1 MSYELKS
8 DETLDDSLKR
18 IFRRQIENAEAI
30 VRGDKMSEDTP
41 VHDVRKRLKKARA
54 ALNLVR
60 KEIGRGLFRQ
70 QDRCLRDAG
79 RLISD
84 VRDAEV
90 RLQTVRELQSIVRHP
105 GRAAYRSVELA
116 LMMELESFIGAFAD
130 WQGQALP
137 MLEKVRA
144 ATDHWALDHFNAR
157 ELCCAV
163 QSSYKCARNTLA
175 HARNHPTVDNFHEVR
190 KQAKTLWLQL
200 RILRP
205 VNEVVLKTVTDELKA
220 VIDLLGRAHD
230 LTFLGERISTD
241 QGNGGW
247 RREGDKL
254 LAVIEVSQQD
264 LQRGAADLAERFFAE
279 RPRDFG
285 ARVKSWLEEWHGSR
299 PGSVAVALAH

>member
-8 DETLDDSLKR
+8 EETLGDSLKR
-18 IFRRQIENAEAI
+18 IFRRQIENAEAV
-30 VRGDKMSEDTP
+30 VRGDKMCEDTP
-41 VHDVRKRLKKARA
+41 VHNVRKRLKKARA
-54 ALNLVR
+54 ALRLVR
-60 KEIGRGLFRQ
+60 KEIGRGLFRR

-130 WQGQALP
+130 WQNQLLP
-137 MLEKVRA
+137 MLEQVRT
-144 ATDHWALDHFNAR
+144 ATDHWTLDHFNAR
-157 ELCCAV
+157 ELCCTV
-163 QSSYKCARNTLA
+163 QSSYKCARNTLSR
-175 HARNHPTVDNFHEVR
+175 ARNHPTVDNFHEMR

-200 RILRP
+200 RILRR
-205 VNEVVLKTVTDELKA
+205 VNHVVLKTVTDELKA
-220 VIDLLGRAHD
+220 AIDLLGRAHD
-230 LTFLGERISTD
+230 LTFLGERVSAD
-241 QGNGGW
+241 QGDGGW

-285 ARVKSWLEEWHGSR
+285 ARVMIWLEEWHGSR
-299 PGSVAVALAH
+299 PGSVAIALAH

>member
-8 DETLDDSLKR
+8 DETLGDSLKR
-18 IFRRQIENAEAI
+18 IFRRQIENAEAV
-30 VRGDKMSEDTP
+30 VRGDKMCDDTP
-41 VHDVRKRLKKARA
+41 VHGVRKRLKKARA
-54 ALNLVR
+54 ALRLVR

-90 RLQTVRELQSIVRHP
+90 RLQTVRELQSIVRHQ

-130 WQGQALP
+130 WQSQALP
-137 MLEKVRA
+137 MLERVRT
-144 ATDHWALDHFNAR
+144 ATDHWTLDHFNGR
-157 ELCCAV
+157 ELCCTV
-163 QSSYKCARNTLA
+163 QSSYKCARNTLSR
-175 HARNHPTVDNFHEVR
+175 ARNHPTVDNFHEMR

-205 VNEVVLKTVTDELKA
+205 VNHVVLKTVTDELKA

-230 LTFLGERISTD
+230 LTFLGERVSVD
-241 QGNGGW
+241 QGDGGW

-254 LAVIEVSQQD
+254 LAIIEVSQQD
-264 LQRGAADLAERFFAE
+264 LQRGAADLAERLFAE

-285 ARVKSWLEEWHGSR
+285 ARVMSWLEEWHSSQ
-299 PGSVAVALAH
+299 PGSVAVALTH

>member
-1 MSYELKS
+1 
-8 DETLDDSLKR
+8 
-18 IFRRQIENAEAI
+18 
-30 VRGDKMSEDTP
+30 
-41 VHDVRKRLKKARA
+41 
-54 ALNLVR
+54 
-60 KEIGRGLFRQ
+60 
-70 QDRCLRDAG
+70 
-79 RLISD
+79 
-84 VRDAEV
+84 
-90 RLQTVRELQSIVRHP
+90 
-105 GRAAYRSVELA
+105 
-116 LMMELESFIGAFAD
+116 MELESFIGAFAD

-137 MLEKVRA
+137 MLEKVRTA
-144 ATDHWALDHFNAR
+144 ADHWALDHFTAR

-163 QSSYKCARNTLA
+163 QSSYKCARNTLG

-205 VNEVVLKTVTDELKA
+205 VNQVVLKTVTDELKA

-230 LTFLGERISTD
+230 LTFLGERVSAD

-285 ARVKSWLEEWHGSR
+285 GRVMSWLDAWHGLR
-299 PGSVAVALAH
+299 PGSVALALAH